1 MVENIFQIVAEVSHQ
16 AKTKAKAK
24 AKAKANAR
32 AKVKVTGHR
41 LLAERESTEESIG
54 KCGALSA
61 VQS

>member
-1 MVENIFQIVAEVSHQ
+1 MDENIFQIAAEVSHQ

-24 AKAKANAR
+24 AR
-32 AKVKVTGHR
+32 AKVKVSGYWS
-41 LLAERESTEESIG
+41 LAKREPTKESIG

>member
-1 MVENIFQIVAEVSHQ
+1 MDENIFQIGAEVSHQ

-24 AKAKANAR
+24 AR
-32 AKVKVTGHR
+32 AKVKVSGYMF
-41 LLAERESTEESIG
+41 LAEREPTKESIG

>member
-1 MVENIFQIVAEVSHQ
+1 MDENIFQIGAEVSHQ
-16 AKTKAKAK
+16 AKTK

-32 AKVKVTGHR
+32 AKVKVTGYM
-41 LLAERESTEESIG
+41 LLAEREPTKESIG